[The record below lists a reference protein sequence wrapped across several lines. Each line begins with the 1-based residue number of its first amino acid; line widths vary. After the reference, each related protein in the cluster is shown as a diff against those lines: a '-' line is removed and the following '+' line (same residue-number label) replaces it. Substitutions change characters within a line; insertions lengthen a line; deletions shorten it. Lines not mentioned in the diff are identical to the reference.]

1 VEFIAK
7 FIMKNRMSAMA
18 VASSLA
24 LLSILMPPIS
34 IVSSAAV
41 ALVTL
46 RRGAI
51 EGLWVLMSA
60 SVASAA
66 LGIVVLGDYQFALAY
81 ALILWLPVWL
91 LSIALR
97 EGKHLSLAIE
107 IAAVLGVLAVL
118 GFYLFVPSPV
128 AYWQEILALMIE
140 PMRQAQDIP
149 LEQIEATIKTVSK
162 YMTGILAAG
171 SVTGLLLGLLLA
183 RWWQSKLYNP
193 GGFKAEYLSLQM
205 SQRFT
210 LATLL
215 VFLIAFLTSGSIAE
229 VASNVAVIL
238 FMLYSFIG
246 MAVAHSLIASM
257 KAKRFLLPA
266 FYMLVFVI
274 PHIVI
279 PVAIIGL
286 TDTWL
291 NLRKHIKP
299 PTGAE

>member
-1 VEFIAK
+1 
-7 FIMKNRMSAMA
+7 MSAMA

-51 EGLWVLMSA
+51 EGLWVLISA

-107 IAAVLGVLAVL
+107 IAAVLGVFAVL
-118 GFYLFVPSPV
+118 GFYLFVPSPL

-193 GGFKAEYLSLQM
+193 GGFKAEYLSLHM

-215 VFLIAFLTSGSIAE
+215 VFLIAFLASGSIAE

-246 MAVAHSLIASM
+246 MAVAHSLIAGM
-257 KAKRFLLPA
+257 QAKRFLLPA
-266 FYMLVFVI
+266 FYMLVFVV
-274 PHIVI
+274 PQVVI

-299 PTGAE
+299 PTGTE

>member
-1 VEFIAK
+1 
-7 FIMKNRMSAMA
+7 MSAMA

-24 LLSILMPPIS
+24 LLSIVMPPIS

-46 RRGAI
+46 RRGAN
-51 EGLWVLMSA
+51 EGLLVLLSA

-66 LGIVVLGDYQFALAY
+66 LGIVVMGDYQFAVAY
-81 ALILWLPVWL
+81 ALILWTPVWL
-91 LSIALR
+91 LSIVLR
-97 EGKHLSLAIE
+97 EGKHLSLALE
-107 IAAVLGVLAVL
+107 IAAVIGVLAIL
-118 GFYLFVPSPV
+118 GFYLFIPNP
-128 AYWQEILALMIE
+128 AEYWQEILAVMIE

-149 LEQIEATIKTVSK
+149 LQQLEATVSTVAK

-215 VFLIAFLTSGSIAE
+215 VILIAFLTSDGISE
-229 VASNVAVIL
+229 VAANIGVIL
-238 FMLYSFIG
+238 FMLYSFVG
-246 MAVAHSLIASM
+246 MAIVHSLISVM
-257 KAKRFLLPA
+257 KAKRFLLPL
-266 FYMLVFVI
+266 FYLLVFVI
-274 PHIVI
+274 PHIVL

-291 NLRKHIKP
+291 NLRKNIKP
-299 PTGAE
+299 PTSAD